1 MLTALI
7 SLLIRSQYPETT
19 AASEA
24 EVEATDKAAQAAGQ
38 QSSWLGLFMIVLLIA
53 VFYFFMI
60 RPQQKKAKQ
69 LRKEREAMKEGDNVV
84 TAGGIHGKIVG
95 VRDNVFVISIGEN
108 VRIKVEKTSVYPS
121 AADIEQT
128 SK

>member
-7 SLLIRSQYPETT
+7 SLLIPSQNPGTT
-19 AASEA
+19 EA
-24 EVEATDKAAQAAGQ
+24 VTQATADGAQAVQATPWG
-38 QSSWLGLFMIVLLIA
+38 GLIPFVAIIA
-53 VFYFFMI
+53 LFYFFMI

-121 AADIEQT
+121 AADIDQT

>member
-7 SLLIRSQYPETT
+7 SLLIQSQNPATTATSATSESVVETT
-19 AASEA
+19 
-24 EVEATDKAAQAAGQ
+24 Q
-38 QSSWLGLFMIVLLIA
+38 QSWPGLFMIVLLIA

>member
-7 SLLIRSQYPETT
+7 SLLITSQNP
-19 AASEA
+19 AAA
-24 EVEATDKAAQAAGQ
+24 AATDAAAEAANTGASAADQ
-38 QSSWLGLFMIVLLIA
+38 QSSWSGLIPIVLLIA

>member
-7 SLLIRSQYPETT
+7 SLLIQSQNPATT
-19 AASEA
+19 TTSESVV
-24 EVEATDKAAQAAGQ
+24 EVTDKATQAAGQ
-38 QSSWLGLFMIVLLIA
+38 QSWTGLFMIVFLIA

>member
-7 SLLIRSQYPETT
+7 SLLIPSQNPAVSDA
-19 AASEA
+19 AASVA
-24 EVEATDKAAQAAGQ
+24 EGAGAQATGQ
-38 QSSWLGLFMIVLLIA
+38 QNGWQGLIIIGLLIV
-53 VFYFFMI
+53 VFYLFMI

>member
-7 SLLIRSQYPETT
+7 SLLITSQNPGTT
-19 AASEA
+19 EA
-24 EVEATDKAAQAAGQ
+24 VTQAAAEGGQ
-38 QSSWLGLFMIVLLIA
+38 ATPASAWEGLIPIVAIIA
-53 VFYFFMI
+53 LFYFFMI

-121 AADIEQT
+121 AADIDQT

>member
-7 SLLIRSQYPETT
+7 SLLIQSQDPATTATSATSESVVETT
-19 AASEA
+19 
-24 EVEATDKAAQAAGQ
+24 Q
-38 QSSWLGLFMIVLLIA
+38 QSWPELFMIVLLIA

>member
-7 SLLIRSQYPETT
+7 SLLIPSQNPVAP

-24 EVEATDKAAQAAGQ
+24 VTKGADATTAAGQ
-38 QSSWLGLFMIVLLIA
+38 QSSWSGLIMIVLLIA

-69 LRKEREAMKEGDNVV
+69 LRKEREAMKEGDYVV

-95 VRDNVFVISIGEN
+95 VRDNVFVISIGDN

>member
-1 MLTALI
+1 MLTAFI
-7 SLLIRSQYPETT
+7 SLLISQNPTNAVAQV
-19 AASEA
+19 AAKGAEA
-24 EVEATDKAAQAAGQ
+24 AEGTNQ
-38 QSSWLGLFMIVLLIA
+38 QSNWQGLIWIVILIA

-60 RPQQKKAKQ
+60 RPQQKRAKQ

>member
-7 SLLIRSQYPETT
+7 SLLIPSQTEALTQAT
-19 AASEA
+19 A
-24 EVEATDKAAQAAGQ
+24 DGAQAVQ
-38 QSSWLGLFMIVLLIA
+38 TSSPESGLRGLIMIVAIIA
-53 VFYFFMI
+53 VFYFFII